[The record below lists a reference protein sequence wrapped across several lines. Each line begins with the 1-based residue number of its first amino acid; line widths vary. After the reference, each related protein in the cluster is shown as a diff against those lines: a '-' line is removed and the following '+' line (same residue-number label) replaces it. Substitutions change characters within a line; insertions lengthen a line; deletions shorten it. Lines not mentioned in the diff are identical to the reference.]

1 MDCMS
6 TLNNASFML
15 ACFPEELV
23 SDFNEIIIKTIIGNH
38 HASPSAGT
46 WEQD

>member
-23 SDFNEIIIKTIIGNH
+23 SDFNEIIHYLVTIMPVPLQVPGKKTN
-38 HASPSAGT
+38 S
-46 WEQD
+46 